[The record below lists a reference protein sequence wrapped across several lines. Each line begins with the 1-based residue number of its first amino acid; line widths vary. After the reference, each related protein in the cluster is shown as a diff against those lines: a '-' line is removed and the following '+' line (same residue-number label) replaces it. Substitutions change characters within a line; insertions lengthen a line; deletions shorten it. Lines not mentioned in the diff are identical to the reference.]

1 MGPEG
6 YVLSSVFSSVLA
18 RHGLVAAAAA
28 LLFFVI
34 VGGIAYYVK
43 ARIELMR
50 QDQAARELERNQEVH
65 EREQDR
71 ASRERERQALLTEL
85 AETRAQVH
93 QFLTNHLQHLKEE
106 RDQNTKSLEHVAACL
121 SDISAAAR
129 EQATDLRSH
138 REEEGRRSSAIR
150 EKLEDVHRDIIDRRP
165 RRPRTNGHAPKEDIL

>member
-18 RHGLVAAAAA
+18 RHGLIAAAAA
-28 LLFFVI
+28 LIFFVVI
-34 VGGIAYYVK
+34 GAMVYYIK
-43 ARIELMR
+43 ARIDLMR
-50 QDQAARELERNQEVH
+50 ADQAARDAERAQEFR

-71 ASRERERQALLTEL
+71 AARERERQALLTEL

-106 RDQNTKSLEHVAACL
+106 RDQNTKSLEHVASCL

-138 REEEGRRSSAIR
+138 REEEGRRSGVMR
-150 EKLEDVHRDIIDRRP
+150 DKLEDIHRAIIERRP
-165 RRPRTNGHAPKEDIL
+165 RPNGHAAGEGLE